1 MPSQNLS
8 TASVLPV
15 FAMTKNVPQDTSVYQ
30 ICLAAERV
38 TGPATVDGATCISGL
53 WRIYPLHE
61 VARAKLLTEGITING
76 KTISLDGI
84 NPFFLRG
91 SERAGTRLTISNLP
105 FSYGNDTVA
114 RNLKAAGVQLRSDI
128 QMEKARAP
136 DRSLTDWKT
145 GRRFVWIDLP
155 PKPLPRSFKMGDFL
169 AQLFYREMQ
178 QRPNVCFR
186 CLQPGHRAR
195 ECENDEVCH
204 TCKKPGHRRG
214 DPECQEGFETE
225 VKEVEEKG
233 STSGNEDMTRIGEN
247 ELGTNYERTDE
258 ADKTNHSGNEDVV
271 RTGKT
276 ASGTDYEGT
285 GEVIETNLSGSDAD
299 DERIS
304 DEGEDSGET
313 IIDNEKMAETTSKDE
328 SSDEKA
334 EDDLELGQEKKGK
347 KVSPA
352 QHSNG
357 KNSHKGYKKG
367 KNCKKQAGSKAGK
380 SRDSSAG
387 SSTPTSGKKQQYLDS
402 FLSGAGKRNISQM
415 VSPNDSSE
423 SPDHQR
429 IKVTT

>member
-105 FSYGNDTVA
+105 FSYGNDAVA
-114 RNLKAAGVQLRSDI
+114 RNLKAAGVNFRSDI

-145 GRRFVWIDLP
+145 GRRLVWIDLP
-155 PKPLPRSFKMGDFL
+155 TKPLPRSFKMGDFV

-225 VKEVEEKG
+225 VKDTEEKG
-233 STSGNEDMTRIGEN
+233 PTGNTDMDRIGDSE
-247 ELGTNYERTDE
+247 
-258 ADKTNHSGNEDVV
+258 SGVNN
-271 RTGKT
+271 
-276 ASGTDYEGT
+276 EGT
-285 GEVIETNLSGSDAD
+285 SEDDETSQSGSDTD
-299 DERIS
+299 DERVS
-304 DEGEDSGET
+304 DEGEDSGDT
-313 IIDNEKMAETTSKDE
+313 IVDIEKMAEPTGKDE

-334 EDDLELGQEKKGK
+334 EEDLEPGLEKKMT
-347 KVSPA
+347 KVSPVH
-352 QHSNG
+352 HSNG
-357 KNSHKGYKKG
+357 KKDQGKGHRKG
-367 KNCKKQAGSKAGK
+367 KDGKKLERSKVKGK
-380 SRDSSAG
+380 IRDSSG
-387 SSTPTSGKKQQYLDS
+387 SSTPTTSIKKQQCLDS
-402 FLSGAGKRNISQM
+402 FLDGSGKRNISQT

-429 IKVTT
+429 LKVS